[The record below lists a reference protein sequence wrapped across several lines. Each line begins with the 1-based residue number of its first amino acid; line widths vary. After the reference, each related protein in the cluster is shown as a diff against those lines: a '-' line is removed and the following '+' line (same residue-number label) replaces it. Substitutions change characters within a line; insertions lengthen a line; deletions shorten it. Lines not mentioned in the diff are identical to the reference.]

1 MTQKEKFF
9 ERVHFYF
16 GLGEQDKADPLLL
29 INKIEFDMF
38 LKDINTI
45 LGLSVSK
52 NELQNL
58 SWTSNEEYTF
68 EKLYDY
74 FDSYS
79 PNNSVEDIAVKDDSL
94 PETQNKAF
102 TTPKISSQS
111 EAYNRMLQGQYDEA
125 IQVLLND
132 SQLTEFNKFINA
144 INFDLQENKQHAEDI
159 KDRNFFKRLISS
171 NTKDIGNVLFEQNI
185 SLSAFYILL
194 RLLST
199 SSLKD
204 RKLLLNL
211 YEYAQKEADIAS
223 NEQTSI
229 QKGIIA
235 ILKKN
240 EEDFKQNEIRDRAL
254 MKLLK
259 EAQALEDF
267 KNGLS
272 QLVSQIEQKYEAE
285 HKHYEKFDA
294 DIQNLKADIENIKS
308 RYNDLENNVY
318 PKEKL
323 KVELDKKADNSQL
336 AEYIT
341 KTDSCDKIKQLW
353 IAYGVTTATLLA
365 GLIASFLI

>member
-58 SWTSNEEYTF
+58 YYKYNEEYTF

-79 PNNSVEDIAVKDDSL
+79 PNNSVEEIAVIDDNL
-94 PETQNKAF
+94 PESSNKAF
-102 TTPKISSQS
+102 MAPKISSQS

-132 SQLTEFNKFINA
+132 SQLTEFNKFIQA
-144 INFDLQENKQHAEDI
+144 INCDLHENKQHAEDI

-171 NTKDIGNVLFEQNI
+171 NTKDIGEVLFEQNI

-199 SSLKD
+199 SSQKD

-211 YEYAQKEADIAS
+211 YQYAEKEAKVVS

-259 EAQALEDF
+259 EAQAIEDF

-272 QLVSQIEQKYEAE
+272 QLVSKIEQKHKEAE
-285 HKHYEKFDA
+285 RKLQEKYDK
-294 DIQNLKADIENIKS
+294 DIQSI
-308 RYNDLENNVY
+308 
-318 PKEKL
+318 
-323 KVELDKKADNSQL
+323 
-336 AEYIT
+336 
-341 KTDSCDKIKQLW
+341 KTDIKTQKDDINKKIDKTDLDNYIKTKVYTKDEVDQKIKYIW
-353 IAYGVTTATLLA
+353 IAYGITTATLLT